1 MPMIPIAAGV
11 WPKASVKDVAE
22 SLGIGNLSDE
32 AANALA
38 ADLEFRLN
46 QIIEESIKFMRH
58 AKRTKLMVEDVDY
71 ALRAKN
77 IEPLW
82 GFASTDTLSFRRT
95 TSTAGNLY
103 FVDDEEID
111 LTKIVNAQL
120 PPIPRET
127 SYTAHWLAVEGVQ
140 PAIPQNPSASELKNH
155 PAFPAYLSAS
165 RSDSK
170 HDDEP
175 KKMSINQ
182 HLSRELRL
190 YFDRV
195 TSAASSDDQRAK
207 NAALA
212 SLSGDPGLHQLVPYL
227 VQFVAEKITHTLTST
242 SSPSLSSLRDS
253 IHILESILSN
263 PHLYLEPYLHQILPS
278 ILTCLLSSSFSS
290 SPPTVE
296 IEVRKLSA
304 SLLSTQVSRFQPFY
318 PTLRSRILK
327 TLTKSLISPKA
338 TDGNRLGAVI
348 GIRAL
353 GMEATRVILAQNLK
367 AFGECLEADIA
378 EGKLVEERVQ
388 DLVKETLLTM
398 SGFFNSSEITEGLK
412 KRRLIT
418 IPAQDELEA
427 EVGVLFAARLMI
439 SSDEEETKR
448 AYSFLKQSSLD
459 GSDSEHEVEMM
470 MEEDEE
476 GVHHQQQ
483 EEEKE
488 EGREEKIEI
497 DLRVEKE
504 IEKVEEAKVEEEKV
518 ERMEEEKQEEMEVNE
533 VEKERQKSEGFDD
546 DMVLGS
552 DDPIV
557 QPSNETT
564 T

>member
-11 WPKASVKDVAE
+11 WPKTSVKDVAE

-32 AANALA
+32 AASALA

-140 PAIPQNPSASELKNH
+140 PAIPQNPSAAELKNH

-170 HDDEP
+170 EEDEH
-175 KKMSINQ
+175 KKMNINQ

-195 TSAASSDDQRAK
+195 TSAASSEDQRAK

-227 VQFVAEKITHTLTST
+227 VQFVAEKVTHTLTST
-242 SSPSLSSLRDS
+242 SSPQLSSLRDS

-263 PHLYLEPYLHQILPS
+263 SHLYLEPYLHQILPS
-278 ILTCLLSSSFSS
+278 MLTCLLSSSFSS
-290 SPPTVE
+290 SPPTLE
-296 IEVRKLSA
+296 IEVRKLAA

-327 TLTKSLISPKA
+327 TLAKSLISPKA

-388 DLVKETLLTM
+388 DLVKETLSTM
-398 SGFFNSSEITEGLK
+398 AGFFSSSEITERLK
-412 KRRLIT
+412 KPKLIT

-427 EVGVLFAARLMI
+427 EVGVLFAARLMA

-448 AYSFLKQSSLD
+448 AYSFLKQLSGN
-459 GSDSEHEVEMM
+459 GSDSEHDVEM
-470 MEEDEE
+470 MEEDEQAPSAPSAPPPPPQDE
-476 GVHHQQQ
+476 QP
-483 EEEKE
+483 
-488 EGREEKIEI
+488 KIEI
-497 DLRVEKE
+497 DPPVETE
-504 IEKVEEAKVEEEKV
+504 IEKEKVEEKVV
-518 ERMEEEKQEEMEVNE
+518 ESMEEEKQEEKEKEVNE

-552 DDPIV
+552 DDPV
-557 QPSNETT
+557 VPSNTETT